1 MPITT
6 ASGTRTASISYGG
19 AALATGTN
27 YYWRIRF
34 WDSNG
39 FMGPW
44 SSSCLLRINRAPT
57 TPSNVDPLGPYVSTL
72 TPLLTGSTYNDL
84 ENNPQAA
91 AQFQLRLAGDT
102 YANGINSGLLG
113 GATTSWLV
121 APALTEGTQ
130 YFWQVRY
137 QDSVGGWSNFSNE
150 TSFTVDTIPPTTPGA
165 PFVVSPNP
173 TNGVVT
179 LSWNPPSADSV
190 SGIAGYEL
198 YRSNDATTWTVVNPN
213 PVTGLTTSG
222 SINYGYSP
230 PEGSHYYRVRGKDNA
245 GNFSAYSPSSVEV
258 VVDKTAPSTP
268 GQPRV

>member
-1 MPITT
+1 MAPTSLYAASSAAGAQAGAACGAEVTFPPYFSAVYRDDPAEFSPNAAQAYEIHVNTAANFTGFSMWASGIVPITT

-19 AALATGTN
+19 AALTAGTD

-44 SSSCLLRINRAPT
+44 SSSCQLRINRAPT
-57 TPSNVDPLGPYVSTL
+57 TPDNASPLGPYVTTL

-102 YANGINSGLLG
+102 YANGINSGLVG

-130 YFWQVRY
+130 YFWQLRY
-137 QDSVGGWSNFSNE
+137 QDSVGGWSNFSIE
-150 TSFTVDTIPPTTPGA
+150 TSFTVDTLPPTTPGA

-179 LSWNPPSADSV
+179 LSWNPPSTDSG
-190 SGIAGYEL
+190 SGIAGHEL
-198 YRSNDATTWTVVNPN
+198 YR
-213 PVTGLTTSG
+213 
-222 SINYGYSP
+222 
-230 PEGSHYYRVRGKDNA
+230 
-245 GNFSAYSPSSVEV
+245 
-258 VVDKTAPSTP
+258 
-268 GQPRV
+268 